1 MKGKLGAWLPALM
14 GEKMNNAANIKQN
27 ANNIM
32 YIDSRQRWCNYAWT
46 IRNYFVSSLEDLP
59 DSVTSK
65 AWVIKSIYK
74 IAEPLKD
81 NINEYTA
88 FKMIQLL
95 YSMFS
100 LLNDK
105 VEQVKEGKEAIQLE
119 IVDIAT
125 LSSIAELLSSLN
137 PSMDQEK
144 WLSALELIFN
154 LMINQ
159 IMARTAQEWV
169 LDEKYQE
176 AILEQ
181 ISFISDNIM
190 IAVFSEDQECKGE

>member
-1 MKGKLGAWLPALM
+1 
-14 GEKMNNAANIKQN
+14 MNNAANIKQN